1 VIDWAGGPLTGMA
14 ARFDITPVV
23 TASHGSISNAYVIKV
38 VGTEKWRALF
48 DLTVEGAQTVDLRC
62 YLRLGDQTLTETW
75 LYQYA
80 VDA

>member
-1 VIDWAGGPLTGMA
+1 MIDWEGGPLAGMA
-14 ARFDITPVV
+14 PRFDVTPVV
-23 TASHGSISNAYVIKV
+23 TTSHGSVSNAYVVKV

-48 DLTVEGAQTVDLRC
+48 DLSVAGGSTADLRY
-62 YLRLGDQTLTETW
+62 YLRLGDETLTETW

>member
-1 VIDWAGGPLTGMA
+1 MRLP
-14 ARFDITPVV
+14 
-23 TASHGSISNAYVIKV
+23 YCY
-38 VGTEKWRALF
+38 
-48 DLTVEGAQTVDLRC
+48 LRC

>member
-1 VIDWAGGPLTGMA
+1 MA
-14 ARFDITPVV
+14 PRFDITPVV
-23 TASHGSISNAYVIKV
+23 SVSHGAVANAYVVKV

-48 DLTVEGAQTVDLRC
+48 DLVVEGKSTVDLRC

-80 VDA
+80 VEA